1 MVPRGRNRPRPQVH
15 GDISSL
21 VMGTSKYQGTK
32 ASGGNQDLPGTR
44 DHPVNP
50 SRRSDTVHNYAHAQ
64 QCREPG
70 CLSSSRPLDRKELPA
85 LPASGGPVVASVMSW
100 VQAASLVQGPEEER
114 DVFDEEADESLL
126 VQREWRSHMQ
136 RRVKVNLRGGGGGPL
151 LYRVVST
158 GAGSCDK
165 VGSLDEGWS
174 GRGLAWRCPPSPLP
188 FSLAHVLLRFPSGL
202 LETVRHHR
210 MLSSSARGVCWMD
223 TGDRTK

>member
-1 MVPRGRNRPRPQVH
+1 
-15 GDISSL
+15 
-21 VMGTSKYQGTK
+21 MGTSKYQGTK

-50 SRRSDTVHNYAHAQ
+50 SRRSDTVHIYAHAQ

-70 CLSSSRPLDRKELPA
+70 CLSSSRPSDRKELPT

-174 GRGLAWRCPPSPLP
+174 GRGWPGAALPLP
-188 FSLAHVLLRFPSGL
+188 YHSVWPMFCYGFPVGYL
-202 LETVRHHR
+202 KP
-210 MLSSSARGVCWMD
+210 CD
-223 TGDRTK
+223 TTGCFPRAPVDCVGWTPGTEQNNLCQRL